1 MLRVCPTGGAILHP
15 LRAPRCN
22 GSHSSLLF
30 PAGPNSPTKSQDG
43 RFPRPSKSP
52 PRQPPLPLC
61 QAKEE
66 TKPRFVRPTVPLHH
80 MFCLSSLQILSWD
93 VIRIL
98 PSSQE
103 RLSCLGN
110 MPGSAGHPGML
121 HLSVP
126 PPRPH
131 LATAAR
137 KAPHPVRQ
145 KNEWKGGRRWVSLGG
160 GSIRVTWEGTGP
172 PSTLTQPSPA
182 HRLPQTNC
190 KLWPWSASSF
200 CRCRKQGSARAVS
213 VWPGAA
219 Q

>member
-1 MLRVCPTGGAILHP
+1 MCAQQVGPSSTLSGPQGAMAATAASCSPRGPTPPPNPRTGGSLDPARAHSASHP
-15 LRAPRCN
+15 FHSARQRRKQSPALYGPLSLSTICSV
-22 GSHSSLLF
+22 SHL
-30 PAGPNSPTKSQDG
+30 
-43 RFPRPSKSP
+43 SK
-52 PRQPPLPLC
+52 
-61 QAKEE
+61 
-66 TKPRFVRPTVPLHH
+66 
-80 MFCLSSLQILSWD
+80 QILSWD